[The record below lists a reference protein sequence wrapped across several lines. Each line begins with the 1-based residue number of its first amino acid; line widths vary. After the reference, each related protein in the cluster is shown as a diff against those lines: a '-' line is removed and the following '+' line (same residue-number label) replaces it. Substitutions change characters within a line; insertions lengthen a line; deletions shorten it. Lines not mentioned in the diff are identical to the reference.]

1 MSATFNIVLL
11 KKCLVLKIKESIMET
26 PVGTLLKIK
35 GNTVVTTSTSTTI
48 FDAVKQMEDNH
59 IGSLPVV
66 DNAGKIVGMLTERD
80 CLRKV
85 LLKERPLRSVTAGD
99 VMSSPIITVQ
109 SSELIESCMK
119 IMTDKRLR
127 HLPVMEHNKLIG
139 LISIG
144 DVVKFLCTEREQD
157 IKNLEN
163 YITGSL

>member
-1 MSATFNIVLL
+1 MVLSRTR
-11 KKCLVLKIKESIMET
+11 LVFKTKEYTMET
-26 PVGTLLKIK
+26 PVGKLLKIK
-35 GNTVVTTSTSTTI
+35 GNDVVTTSPSTTI
-48 FDAVKQMEDNH
+48 FDAVKQMEESR

-66 DNAGKIVGMLTERD
+66 DGTGKIVGMLTERD
-80 CLRKV
+80 CMRKV
-85 LLKERPLRSVTAGD
+85 LLKERPLRSVTVGE

-109 SSELIESCMK
+109 ANELVENCMV
-119 IMTDKRLR
+119 IMTEKRLR
-127 HLPVMEHNKLIG
+127 HLPVMDHTKLIG

>member
-1 MSATFNIVLL
+1 
-11 KKCLVLKIKESIMET
+11 MET
-26 PVGTLLKIK
+26 PVGKLLKLK
-35 GNTVVTTSTSTTI
+35 GNDVVTTAPTTTI

-66 DNAGKIVGMLTERD
+66 DSTGKVIGMLTERD
-80 CLRKV
+80 CMRKV
-85 LLKERPLRSVTAGD
+85 LLKEQPLRSVTVGE

-109 SSELIESCMK
+109 STELVESCMMV
-119 IMTDKRLR
+119 MTEKRLR

>member
-1 MSATFNIVLL
+1 
-11 KKCLVLKIKESIMET
+11 MET
-26 PVGTLLKIK
+26 PVGKLLKIK
-35 GNTVVTTSTSTTI
+35 GNDVVTTSSSTTI
-48 FDAVKQMEDNH
+48 FDAVKQMEDSR

-66 DNAGKIVGMLTERD
+66 DSTGKIVGMLTERD
-80 CLRKV
+80 CMRKV
-85 LLKERPLRSVTAGD
+85 LLKERPLRSVTVGE

-109 SSELIESCMK
+109 ANELVENCMV
-119 IMTDKRLR
+119 IMTEKRLR
-127 HLPVMEHNKLIG
+127 HLPVMEHTKLIG

>member
-1 MSATFNIVLL
+1 
-11 KKCLVLKIKESIMET
+11 MET
-26 PVGTLLKIK
+26 PVGTLLKFK
-35 GNTVVTTSTSTTI
+35 GHDVVTTSTTTTI
-48 FDAVKQMEDNH
+48 FDAVKQMEDSR
-59 IGSLPVV
+59 IGSLPVM
-66 DNAGKIVGMLTERD
+66 DSTGKIVGMLTERD
-80 CLRKV
+80 CMRKV
-85 LLKERPLRSVTAGD
+85 LLKERPLRSVTVGE

-109 SSELIESCMK
+109 SSELVDSCMK

>member
-1 MSATFNIVLL
+1 
-11 KKCLVLKIKESIMET
+11 MET
-26 PVGTLLKIK
+26 PVGKLLKIK
-35 GNTVVTTSTSTTI
+35 GHEVVTTAPTTTI
-48 FDAVKQMEDNH
+48 FDAVKQMEDSR

-66 DNAGKIVGMLTERD
+66 DSTGKVIGMLTERD
-80 CLRKV
+80 CMRKV
-85 LLKERPLRSVTAGD
+85 LLKEQPLRSVTVGE
-99 VMSSPIITVQ
+99 VMSSPIVTVQ
-109 SSELIESCMK
+109 ATELVENCMM
-119 IMTDKRLR
+119 IMTEKRLR

>member
-1 MSATFNIVLL
+1 METRVGQLL
-11 KKCLVLKIKESIMET
+11 KL
-26 PVGTLLKIK
+26 K
-35 GNTVVTTSTSTTI
+35 GNDVVTTTPSTTI
-48 FDAVKQMEDNH
+48 FDAVKQMEDSR

-66 DNAGKIVGMLTERD
+66 ENSGKIVGMLTERD
-80 CLRKV
+80 CMRRV
-85 LLKERPLRSVTAGD
+85 LLKERPLRSVTVGE

-127 HLPVMEHNKLIG
+127 HLPVMEHTKLIG

>member
-1 MSATFNIVLL
+1 
-11 KKCLVLKIKESIMET
+11 MET
-26 PVGTLLKIK
+26 PVVKLLKLK
-35 GNTVVTTSTSTTI
+35 GNDVVKTSPSTTI
-48 FDAVKQMEDNH
+48 FDAVKQMEDAR

-66 DNAGKIVGMLTERD
+66 DDTGKIVGMLTERD

-85 LLKERPLRSVTAGD
+85 LLKELPLRSVTVSA
-99 VMSSPIITVQ
+99 VMSSPVVTVQ
-109 SSELIESCMK
+109 SGELIESCMM
-119 IMTDKRLR
+119 IMTEKRLR

-157 IKNLEN
+157 IQNLEK

>member
-1 MSATFNIVLL
+1 
-11 KKCLVLKIKESIMET
+11 MET
-26 PVGTLLKIK
+26 PVGKLLKIK
-35 GNTVVTTSTSTTI
+35 GNDVVTTAPTTTI

-66 DNAGKIVGMLTERD
+66 DSTGKVIGMLTERD
-80 CLRKV
+80 CMRKV
-85 LLKERPLRSVTAGD
+85 LLKEQPLRSVTVGE

-109 SSELIESCMK
+109 STELVESCMMV
-119 IMTDKRLR
+119 MTEKRLR

>member
-1 MSATFNIVLL
+1 
-11 KKCLVLKIKESIMET
+11 MET

-35 GNTVVTTSTSTTI
+35 GHEVVTTSPTTTI
-48 FDAVKQMEDNH
+48 FDAVKQMEESH

-85 LLKERPLRSVTAGD
+85 LLKERPLRSVTVGD

-109 SSELIESCMK
+109 SSEIIESCMV
-119 IMTDKRLR
+119 IMTEKRLR

>member
-1 MSATFNIVLL
+1 
-11 KKCLVLKIKESIMET
+11 MET
-26 PVGTLLKIK
+26 PVGKLLKIK
-35 GNTVVTTSTSTTI
+35 GNAVVTTAPTTTI

-59 IGSLPVV
+59 IGSLPVI
-66 DNAGKIVGMLTERD
+66 DSTGKLVGMLTERD
-80 CLRKV
+80 CMRKV
-85 LLKERPLRSVTAGD
+85 LLKEQPLRSVTVGE

-109 SSELIESCMK
+109 STELVESCMMV
-119 IMTDKRLR
+119 MTEKRLR